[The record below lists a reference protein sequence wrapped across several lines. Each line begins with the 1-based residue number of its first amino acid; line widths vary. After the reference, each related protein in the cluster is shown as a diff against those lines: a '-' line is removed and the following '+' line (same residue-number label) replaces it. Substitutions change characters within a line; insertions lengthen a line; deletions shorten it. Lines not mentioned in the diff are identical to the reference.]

1 VVPCHR
7 RATVGEADDPEDE
20 QRFGQRLARL
30 FAAASAWRV
39 KEVEVEASLGVNC
52 LEPVDAPSADVALAR
67 ADACMY
73 EAERRR

>member
-1 VVPCHR
+1 
-7 RATVGEADDPEDE
+7 
-20 QRFGQRLARL
+20 
-30 FAAASAWRV
+30 
-39 KEVEVEASLGVNC
+39 VEASLGVNC